1 MSYAQ
6 YLRVFCRIESR
17 LAAILSDIPF
27 SPSRADQYSEQ
38 ISLLLLSTCPVV
50 ESFMAERAGASPSV
64 QAHPIWRWRYA
75 HKLWAHEKGNP
86 PHLKEPREIQW
97 GFPKF
102 ASVIREVFHID
113 QKTVSFFHNP
123 VIRYVPG
130 DSSTVSLLT
139 PFAALFLI
147 LSTVDPDHDILEQNE
162 LLTTPPNDANC
173 EVRSTLFRTQLIG
186 T

>member
-1 MSYAQ
+1 MPYAQ

-38 ISLLLLSTCPVV
+38 I
-50 ESFMAERAGASPSV
+50 
-64 QAHPIWRWRYA
+64 
-75 HKLWAHEKGNP
+75 
-86 PHLKEPREIQW
+86 QW

-102 ASVIREVFHID
+102 AAVIREVFHID
-113 QKTVSFFHNP
+113 QRTLSFFHNP

-139 PFAALFLI
+139 PFAAALFLF
-147 LSTVDPDHDILEQNE
+147 LSAVDPDHKILEQNG